1 MCNQIINASLLNH
14 PISQDTYKLFDAA
27 PLPNIV
33 VQIFKMAMEGIETV
47 EPLSQFKYCNPQPTE
62 SNTANIIECFSKSD
76 LYPNY
81 FLNKTITNLGQTS
94 RFVIADALDPEE
106 SEEVKYHF
114 SNQFSLTCKENQ
126 PNRLS
131 WEVEFLRQPYFEE
144 DAQIQYS
151 AKMDADLSGNL
162 AMCSEAIVTNE
173 LQETTKN
180 NFEFPLLEK
189 FLTLGEEE
197 DISET
202 DEASSIN
209 EQPSSTEV
217 QIAAPKNE
225 QPPADSSQ
233 FSSTKIALGGIG
245 IACAAYAIAKKMFS
259 PSKPEQP
266 KPISS
271 TRLSEQ

>member
-1 MCNQIINASLLNH
+1 MCNQIINESLLNH

-33 VQIFKMAMEGIETV
+33 VEIFKMAMKEIETE
-47 EPLSQFKYCNPQPTE
+47 EPLSQFKYCNPQSTE
-62 SNTANIIECFSKSD
+62 SNTANIIECFSKSN

-106 SEEVKYHF
+106 SEEVKYDF

-131 WEVEFLRQPYFEE
+131 LEVEFLRQPYFEE

-162 AMCSEAIVTNE
+162 SMCSEAITTNE

-202 DEASSIN
+202 DEASSRN
-209 EQPSSTEV
+209 EQPSS
-217 QIAAPKNE
+217 AAPKNE

-266 KPISS
+266 KPTSS